1 MSTGRLLALGDGI
14 FAIAMTLLVFEVKVP
29 EHAAGSAELRAK
41 LFELWPRFA
50 SCGLGFL
57 TLGYAWIG
65 HHNQYVAIRRTDRLF
80 LWINIAFFAAIA
92 LVPFSCGL
100 LGEYPFERTAVCF
113 YALNLFTAGVLLWAH
128 WAYASSGR
136 RLVDADL
143 PSDFIQRTTRRVLTA
158 PLAYLLV
165 IALSFLSIP
174 VSLLVS
180 LAIPLYF
187 MIPGRVDRHWEGT

>member
-29 EHAAGSAELRAK
+29 EHAAGGAELQAR
-41 LFELWPRFA
+41 LLELWPRFA

-100 LGEYPFERTAVCF
+100 LGEYPFERTAVIF

-128 WAYASSGR
+128 WAYATSGR
-136 RLVDADL
+136 RLVDPELDAA
-143 PSDFIQRTTRRVLTA
+143 FIQRTARRVMTA
-158 PLAYLLV
+158 PLAYLMV
-165 IALSFLSIP
+165 IALSFLS
-174 VSLLVS
+174 VTASLIVS

-187 MIPGRVDRHWEGT
+187 MIPGRVDRHWKGP